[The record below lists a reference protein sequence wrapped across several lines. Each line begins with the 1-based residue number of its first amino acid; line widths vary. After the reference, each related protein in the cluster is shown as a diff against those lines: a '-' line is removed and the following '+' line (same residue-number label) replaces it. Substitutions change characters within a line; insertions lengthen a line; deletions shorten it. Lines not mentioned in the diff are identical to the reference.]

1 MTDNGN
7 PKGPGKFINELLDK
21 TSNFLAARPGLLPLI
36 GVGLI
41 ALNLLL
47 QIFPG
52 PRVWLV
58 DSNLFLHIGLLLALL
73 GLLLIRPLG

>member
-7 PKGPGKFINELLDK
+7 SKEPGKFINELLDK

-36 GVGLI
+36 GIGLI
-41 ALNLLL
+41 AFNLLL

-52 PRVWLV
+52 PRFWLV
-58 DSNLFLHIGLLLALL
+58 DSNLFLHMGLLLALI
-73 GLLLIRPLG
+73 GLLLVRPLG